1 MKIDA
6 LRAEMEE
13 DLSWRIDE
21 IRFFQNTC
29 ASVGSEVGQQRFR
42 KALVVLLY
50 ANLEGFA
57 KLVFTTYV
65 SAINAEAV
73 ACQEANLAIAA
84 ASLSDVF
91 RYLRDGNGRVPDYKK
106 LKLPDDAQLQKF
118 ARDRE
123 FLSQA
128 LELMQRPVAIPD
140 KVTSTEANLGRDVL
154 RKILYRLGLPH
165 EDFEDIEPDLER
177 LRNLRNN
184 IAHGDAKQ
192 GISKEDYEKLRDSTF
207 RIMRDLM
214 LRVTHALLSKQFL
227 LSTADTYE
235 ANRADFFM

>member
-1 MKIDA
+1 MNIDT

-13 DLSWRIDE
+13 DLAWRMDE

-29 ASVGSEVGQQRFR
+29 AAIASIDGQQRFR
-42 KALVVLLY
+42 KALLVLLY

-57 KLVFTTYV
+57 KLVFSTYV
-65 SAINAEAV
+65 SAVNAEAV
-73 ACQEANLAIAA
+73 ACRDASLAIAA
-84 ASLSDVF
+84 ASLADVF
-91 RYLRDGNGRVPDYKK
+91 RYLRDGNGRVPGYKK
-106 LKLPDDAQLQKF
+106 LGLPDDAQLQKF

-165 EDFEDIEPDLER
+165 EDFKDIEPDLER
-177 LRNLRNN
+177 LRVLRNN
-184 IAHGDAKQ
+184 VAHGDAKQ
-192 GISKEDYEKLRDSTF
+192 GVEKKDYEQLRDATF
-207 RIMRDLM
+207 RMMRELM
-214 LRVTHALLSKQFL
+214 SRITLA
-227 LSTADTYE
+227 LST
-235 ANRADFFM
+235 RSFMRSAVPQGAE

>member
-1 MKIDA
+1 MKVDI

-13 DLSWRIDE
+13 DLAWRVDE

-29 ASVGSEVGQQRFR
+29 ASIASEAGQQRFR

-57 KLVFTTYV
+57 KLVFSTYV
-65 SAINAEAV
+65 SAVNAEAV
-73 ACQEANLAIAA
+73 ACQDANLAIAA
-84 ASLSDVF
+84 ASLADVF
-91 RYLRDGNGRVPDYKK
+91 RYLRDGNGRVPGYKK
-106 LKLPDDAQLQKF
+106 LQLPDDTQLQKF

-128 LELMQRPVAIPD
+128 LDLMQRPVAIPD

-165 EDFEDIEPDLER
+165 QDFEDIEPDLER
-177 LRNLRNN
+177 LRLLRNN

-192 GISKEDYEKLRDSTF
+192 GIAKEDYEKLRDCTL
-207 RIMRDLM
+207 RIMRELM
-214 LRVTHALLSKQFL
+214 LRVTHALASKQFL
-227 LSTADTYE
+227 LEKAE
-235 ANRADFFM
+235 A

>member
-1 MKIDA
+1 MKIDV

-13 DLSWRIDE
+13 DLAWRIEE

-29 ASVGSEVGQQRFR
+29 ASVDSDAAQQRFR
-42 KALVVLLY
+42 KALIVLLY

-57 KLVFTTYV
+57 RLVFGTYV

-73 ACQEANLAIAA
+73 ACQDANLAIAA

-91 RYLRDGNGRVPDYKK
+91 RYLRDGNGRVPGYKK
-106 LKLPDDAQLQKF
+106 LKLPDDIQLQKF

-128 LELMQRPVAIPD
+128 LELMQRPVTIPD

-154 RKILYRLGLPH
+154 RKILFRLGLPH
-165 EDFEDIEPDLER
+165 EDFEDIEPDIERLRILRNNVAHGDSKQGISRDDYER
-177 LRNLRNN
+177 LRN
-184 IAHGDAKQ
+184 
-192 GISKEDYEKLRDSTF
+192 STF
-207 RIMRDLM
+207 RVMRDLM
-214 LRVTHALLSKQFL
+214 LRVTHALSAKQFL
-227 LSTADTYE
+227 LSSTAT
-235 ANRADFFM
+235 

>member
-1 MKIDA
+1 MKIDT

-13 DLSWRIDE
+13 DLAWRVDE
-21 IRFFQNTC
+21 IRFFQNMC
-29 ASVGSEVGQQRFR
+29 ASVSSEAAQQRFR

-50 ANLEGFA
+50 ANLEGFT
-57 KLVFTTYV
+57 KLVFSTYV

-73 ACQEANLAIAA
+73 ACKEANLAIAA
-84 ASLSDVF
+84 ASLADVF
-91 RYLRDGNGRVPDYKK
+91 RYLRDGNGRVPDYKR
-106 LKLPDDAQLQKF
+106 LKLPDDIQLQKF

-177 LRNLRNN
+177 LRILRNSV
-184 IAHGDAKQ
+184 AHGDAKQ
-192 GISKEDYEKLRDSTF
+192 GIAKDDYDKLRDSTF

-214 LRVTHALLSKQFL
+214 LRVTHALSSKQFL
-227 LSTADTYE
+227 LASTAT
-235 ANRADFFM
+235 